1 MSIKVLYVGDSVT
14 LIGPIFIA
22 SPFIMEIK
30 EFNVSIVAKPLIDV
44 FQKNPEIN
52 LRYMTSWDAYSQF
65 PKTKEELKNYDV
77 LILSDVDADT
87 IYFYPE
93 FYMPSEWGKT
103 IAMPNRL
110 KSIKD
115 FVNDGGGLIMAGS
128 WFTFSGRY
136 GRGGWQNTPV
146 AEILPVKILNG
157 DDRVESPEGAKVKV
171 LNSKHP
177 IMRDIPWED
186 CPPFLGYNKTLP
198 KENAEILATIGENN
212 DPFIAIWEYGNG
224 RVMAFTSDPCP
235 HWGINFMKWKYY
247 EKFWI
252 QAVKW
257 LAKK

>member
-115 FVNDGGGLIMAGS
+115 FVKS
-128 WFTFSGRY
+128 
-136 GRGGWQNTPV
+136 
-146 AEILPVKILNG
+146 
-157 DDRVESPEGAKVKV
+157 
-171 LNSKHP
+171 NS
-177 IMRDIPWED
+177 
-186 CPPFLGYNKTLP
+186 
-198 KENAEILATIGENN
+198 
-212 DPFIAIWEYGNG
+212 
-224 RVMAFTSDPCP
+224 
-235 HWGINFMKWKYY
+235 
-247 EKFWI
+247 
-252 QAVKW
+252 
-257 LAKK
+257 